1 MFWTLSRRMLAME
14 VSECLAVENSVLIVA
29 DFHLFFE
36 RPPMDQSD
44 RWAARPFRSYTTVHP
59 PYSVSLDPV
68 ATRRDKLRFV
78 HNLWAAQALARAK
91 LLPQEVR
98 QVPRAL
104 VEEEEIGLES
114 AGEMCGRAKCYWNVW
129 ERQGWLQAD
138 RKVGAN
144 GKQV

>member
-1 MFWTLSRRMLAME
+1 MFGDPEQRPHCR
-14 VSECLAVENSVLIVA
+14 A

-114 AGEMCGRAKCYWNVW
+114 AGEMFGRAKCYWNVW

-144 GKQV
+144 GRQG

>member
-1 MFWTLSRRMLAME
+1 
-14 VSECLAVENSVLIVA
+14 
-29 DFHLFFE
+29 
-36 RPPMDQSD
+36 MDQSD

-68 ATRRDKLRFV
+68 ATRRDKMRFV

-114 AGEMCGRAKCYWNVW
+114 AGEMFGRAKCYWNVW
-129 ERQGWLQAD
+129 ERHGWLHAD

-144 GKQV
+144 GRRG